1 MPFELC
7 KPGLESL
14 INTCMTFLL
23 NLAAYFVSY
32 PTDLVF
38 DTYLVYL
45 FIIISVKT
53 VDLHLL
59 LILRKL
65 NQNASECC
73 SVQLGILHP
82 CFVL

>member
-1 MPFELC
+1 MLLELS
-7 KPGLESL
+7 KPSRRVVEQHIHDFS
-14 INTCMTFLL
+14 L
-23 NLAAYFVSY
+23 NLAACFVSY

-45 FIIISVKT
+45 FIIISVKP

-73 SVQLGILHP
+73 SLQLGILHP

>member
-1 MPFELC
+1 
-7 KPGLESL
+7 
-14 INTCMTFLL
+14 MTFLL
-23 NLAAYFVSY
+23 NVVAYFVSY

-38 DTYLVYL
+38 DTYLAYL

-65 NQNASECC
+65 NPNARNR
-73 SVQLGILHP
+73 
-82 CFVL
+82 